1 MLKHRILL
9 QTLNMAF
16 LRDTSFWAILAWAI
30 LVPLFSTAAGSEPIW
45 PQWRG
50 PQRDDIS
57 QETGLLSTWPE
68 EGPRRVWLF
77 ENCGLGYSGP
87 AVVGN
92 RVYILGTRDEM
103 EQLLAID
110 MTTGK
115 EIWSIE
121 VGEVLQ
127 NDWGDGPRGTPT
139 VDVDQQ
145 GKAPNTTHGPLIYAL
160 GGQGNLVCVRASDGE
175 LIWQRALQDLKGEI
189 PKWGYTES
197 PLIYQNQVLCTP
209 GGEQGAIAAL
219 DKMTGKLLWQSQEL
233 TETAHYASM
242 ILARHHGKMQ
252 CIQLLPNHVAGLD
265 VETGQVLWK
274 VDWPGRVA
282 VIPTP
287 IYHPDHVFVSSG
299 YGVGGM
305 LLRLGADNAEGS
317 PGTAVEEVYRNKVI
331 KNHHGGV
338 ILLDGHLYGHSDK
351 AGWICQNFLSGEVVW
366 RERKAL
372 GKGAIAYA
380 DGHFYCLGEQDGD
393 VVLIDASPAGWQEQ
407 GRFTLQPQT
416 TQRSDR
422 GKIWTDPVICNGKL
436 LLRDQ
441 ELLFCFD
448 VKEE

>member
-1 MLKHRILL
+1 MLKQCLPL
-9 QTLNMAF
+9 QTRRMAF
-16 LRDTSFWAILAWAI
+16 LWVTSFYTLLAP
-30 LVPLFSTAAGSEPIW
+30 LVSTAAANEPIW

-68 EGPRRVWLF
+68 AGPRQVWLSK
-77 ENCGLGYSGP
+77 NCGLGYSGP
-87 AVVGN
+87 AIVGN
-92 RVYILGTRDEM
+92 RLYILGARDDR
-103 EQLLAID
+103 EQLLALD
-110 MTTGK
+110 MATG
-115 EIWSIE
+115 EAVWSTE

-127 NDWGDGPRGTPT
+127 NDWGNGPRGTPT
-139 VDVDQQ
+139 VDVGQQ
-145 GKAPNTTHGPLIYAL
+145 GKTTDATHDPFVYAL
-160 GGQGNLVCVRASDGE
+160 GGQGNLVCVRASDGKLVWKQSLLE
-175 LIWQRALQDLKGEI
+175 LGGEL

-197 PLIYQNQVLCTP
+197 PLIYQHQVLCTP

-219 DKMTGKLLWQSQEL
+219 DKRTGEVLWQSQEL

-242 ILARHHGKMQ
+242 ILARHNGKMQ
-252 CIQLLPNHVAGLD
+252 CIQLLSNHVTGLD
-265 VETGQVLWK
+265 ADTGQVRWK

-287 IYHPDHVFVSSG
+287 IYHQNHVYVSSG

-305 LLRLGADNAEGS
+305 LLRLGEDDPEES
-317 PGTAVEEVYRNKVI
+317 SGTAVEEVYRDKVI

-338 ILLDGHLYGHSDK
+338 ILVDGHLYGHSDK
-351 AGWICQNFLSGEVVW
+351 AGWICQNFLSGEVLW

-380 DGHFYCLGEQDGD
+380 DGRFYCLGEQDGA
-393 VVLIDASPAGWQEQ
+393 VVLIGASPAGWQEH
-407 GRFTLQPQT
+407 GRFTLDPQT

-422 GKIWTDPVICNGKL
+422 GKIWTHPVICNGKL